1 MRGPFNNFKGG
12 KGECVGV
19 TTVCTTN
26 DYVLAQDIQNHG
38 DHFISGFGISY
49 SPRSQFTNRLNIGF
63 DYNNSDNKSV
73 IPFAF
78 LNLPTG
84 SYQGNIHSSSIA
96 STFSWGGQLFDDR
109 ERYTGITG
117 TAFAGPADPTLA
129 SAASINLGVDTRP
142 RVVNAG
148 YFLQEMIGFKD
159 RLFITGGLRVDG
171 NSAFGKSF
179 GLQKYPKLSAAYAI
193 SDESFWPTKLIPT
206 MKLRAAMGESGK
218 APGAFDAVRTWDPV
232 SGDAG
237 KPGVT
242 VAQIGDPNL
251 GPERTREIEGGFDLS
266 GPGDRVAVEATYFR
280 ARTYGALIGVVL
292 PPSNGFTRTQLGNA
306 GTIQNDGVE
315 LQVSPALIRSSNVD
329 WRARLGATWLRS
341 KAVDIGGKNIST
353 GLGSYVRTDFPVPS
367 LFGSKIT
374 NPDALGVAPIVSTDQ
389 YYGPVYPVRLF
400 NAGSTLTLFGGLTLD
415 ALLDYQ
421 GGAYL
426 TNFIGYQNALRN
438 VWQPCYAA
446 QKAIKANDAAAL
458 GTFTARELGRC
469 ALDRTIANS
478 DFWASKT
485 DFVKLRSISA
495 SYQLPPRFV
504 RGAKSASLTIS
515 GRNLWKWTKY
525 DGADPESND
534 AADAGLGLG
543 RREYYQMPPF
553 KSVVLSVR
561 ATF

>member
-1 MRGPFNNFKGG
+1 
-12 KGECVGV
+12 
-19 TTVCTTN
+19 
-26 DYVLAQDIQNHG
+26 
-38 DHFISGFGISY
+38 
-49 SPRSQFTNRLNIGF
+49 
-63 DYNNSDNKSV
+63 
-73 IPFAF
+73 
-78 LNLPTG
+78 
-84 SYQGNIHSSSIA
+84 
-96 STFSWGGQLFDDR
+96 
-109 ERYTGITG
+109 
-117 TAFAGPADPTLA
+117 
-129 SAASINLGVDTRP
+129 
-142 RVVNAG
+142 
-148 YFLQEMIGFKD
+148 
-159 RLFITGGLRVDG
+159 
-171 NSAFGKSF
+171 
-179 GLQKYPKLSAAYAI
+179 
-193 SDESFWPTKLIPT
+193 
-206 MKLRAAMGESGK
+206 
-218 APGAFDAVRTWDPV
+218 
-232 SGDAG
+232 
-237 KPGVT
+237 